1 MSSPPPPPPPPPRAD
16 SLVLLGVVVGRRNRS
31 KRLAFFDLDVAGA
44 GRGGGAFDA
53 AEARSRVAAVVA
65 SASVDAPPPSYS
77 ASPPPPPL
85 PSRVE
90 IIAKTRACGGGFED
104 DDALA
109 DARSRVLKLGNVV
122 RARGRWTRRDDG
134 EWSCA
139 CEGVELVSS
148 WADANPGKHFSRPEE
163 EGAAAAGGGG
173 GGGGG
178 GGAERRRDAPA
189 ASIDRTVVDDD
200 DADPPPRPPCKFWL
214 NQGVCHKGA
223 ACKYA
228 HADDRGGRARAWIEA
243 RRARRRALAAEA
255 GDPHGSDAVSKGK
268 RAERFAEWLV
278 RTFGVDALNAG
289 DGVLDVAGG
298 RGDVSFELYNRRGVK
313 CTLVEPRARKLSK
326 SQRKFLKNRPP
337 SLGAGDA
344 DAPLCAQ
351 VRAEFEPA
359 TWDRY
364 ANVSVIVGMHP
375 DQATEA
381 IADFALRRDVPFAV
395 VPCCVFP
402 RLFPRRVAVAVDA
415 EEEEEDGEE
424 EDGTPTVA
432 DEGAAH
438 EAAGRSEEGR
448 RRVSKQRTTE
458 VTERRQLVEYL
469 VNKTRGK
476 MAFLDFEG
484 ANQVVYS
491 TTPPS
496 ANERP

>member
-65 SASVDAPPPSYS
+65 SASVDAPPPSSS

-90 IIAKTRACGGGFED
+90 IIAKTRAYNGGFED

-148 WADANPGKHFSRPEE
+148 WADANPGKHFSRAEE

-337 SLGAGDA
+337 SLGAADA

-359 TWDRY
+359 TWGPVRERLRDRWD
-364 ANVSVIVGMHP
+364 ASGPGHGGHRG
-375 DQATEA
+375 
-381 IADFALRRDVPFAV
+381 L
-395 VPCCVFP
+395 
-402 RLFPRRVAVAVDA
+402 RVASRRAVRGRA
-415 EEEEEDGEE
+415 
-424 EDGTPTVA
+424 VLRVS
-432 DEGAAH
+432 AAVP
-438 EAAGRSEEGR
+438 AARRRRRRRGGGR
-448 RRVSKQRTTE
+448 RR
-458 VTERRQLVEYL
+458 RRRRRR
-469 VNKTRGK
+469 NANRRGRGSRPRSGGDVQK
-476 MAFLDFEG
+476 KGEDASR
-484 ANQVVYS
+484 N
-491 TTPPS
+491 S
-496 ANERP
+496 ARRR